1 MVGEVGV
8 EAGDAGRRLGGAA
21 GVRGV
26 EGVGGVGGVGDVGDV
41 VVVVVVVGAGS
52 LAPRRTWMRRW
63 TRISSSLGM
72 RSWLL
77 RS

>member
-26 EGVGGVGGVGDVGDV
+26 EGVGDVGDVGD
-41 VVVVVVVGAGS
+41 VVVVVVGAGS
-52 LAPRRTWMRRW
+52 LAPQRTWMRRW